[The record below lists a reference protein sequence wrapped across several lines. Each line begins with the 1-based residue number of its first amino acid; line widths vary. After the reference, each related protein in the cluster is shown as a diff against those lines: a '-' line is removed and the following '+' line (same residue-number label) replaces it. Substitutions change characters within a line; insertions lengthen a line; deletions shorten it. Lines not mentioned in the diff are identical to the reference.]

1 MNRILLVEDDKSI
14 VESLSAFLVSEG
26 FTVDT
31 ANRQKKAVGLIEEY
45 IYDIL
50 LVDISLADGNGFA
63 VCMAAKEKGYP
74 VIFLTASGDEYS
86 VVAGLDMGADD
97 YIAKPFRPRE
107 LVSRIKSVQRR
118 YAGPGSIALSKNVN
132 IYTDRGVVVKDG
144 KEVLLSAL
152 EYRLLLVFVN
162 NRGNVMSRNRLLEEI
177 WDVAGDF
184 VNDNTLTVYIK
195 RLREKIEENPSDPQ
209 IIKTIR
215 GLGYRLD

>member
-14 VESLSAFLVSEG
+14 VESLSAFLISEG

-31 ANRQKKAVGLIEEY
+31 AGGQKKAVSLIEEY
-45 IYDIL
+45 LYDIL

-107 LVSRIKSVQRR
+107 LISRIKSVQRR
-118 YAGPGSIALSKNVN
+118 YASTGSIALSESVM
-132 IYTDRGVVVKDG
+132 IFPDRGIVQKEG

-162 NRGNVMSRNRLLEEI
+162 NRGNIMSRNRLLEEI
-177 WDVAGDF
+177 WDAAGDF

-195 RLREKIEENPSDPQ
+195 RLREKIEENASDPQ